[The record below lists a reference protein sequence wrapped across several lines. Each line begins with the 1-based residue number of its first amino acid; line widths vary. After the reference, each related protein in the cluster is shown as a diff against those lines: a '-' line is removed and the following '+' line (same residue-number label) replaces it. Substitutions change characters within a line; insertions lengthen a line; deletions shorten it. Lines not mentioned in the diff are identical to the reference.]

1 MRVRKIKPVLVT
13 WRFFRQRWLQY
24 KNNRMFK
31 RLRKIKTPEELLD
44 YVYKIEHGA
53 LTRYYELGADYRR
66 KVFLALFDWLEGEV
80 KNRSF
85 LDIGPGLGDSLD
97 IAKERGAS
105 AIEFVDQDPFYSVWC
120 ELKGFKGYTGFNY
133 ITGDGLTPVQPN
145 KFDII
150 LSKGSI
156 NSDRFNR
163 KEAGL
168 IPIAEWLSQI
178 DSIANEGAD
187 IFITPTFDKGAD
199 PKTSYHC
206 KDVEAFK
213 QSMLS
218 KTMTDFGYHIIFLD
232 GFNHPQ
238 KFPVTFY
245 KSK

>member
-1 MRVRKIKPVLVT
+1 MQIRKIKPVLVT
-13 WRFFRQRWLQY
+13 WRFFRQKWIQY

-31 RLRKIKTPEELLD
+31 RLRKIKTPEEFLD
-44 YVYKIEHGA
+44 YVYRIEYEA
-53 LTRYYELGADYRR
+53 FTRYYELGEDHRR
-66 KVFLALFDWLEGEV
+66 KVFLALFDWLGDDV
-80 KNRSF
+80 KSRSF

-105 AIEFVDQDPFYSVWC
+105 QIEFVDQDPYYSVWC

-133 ITGDGLTPVQPN
+133 ITGDGLTPIHPN

-187 IFITPTFDKGAD
+187 IFITPTFDKGVD
-199 PKTSYHC
+199 PKSSYHC
-206 KDVEAFK
+206 KDLEAFK

-218 KTMTDFGYHIIFLD
+218 KTMTDFGYHIIFIE

-238 KFPVTFY
+238 RFPVTFY